1 MHGAK
6 NAHIHTPLQSRYV
19 QVSCQL
25 YISLLHP
32 VLAGGRWDLWLLMKC
47 TAIPWTESGKW
58 LSAYYSIFIILFDLQ
73 CIQCKFMRDFSIIFN
88 LRVIS

>member
-1 MHGAK
+1 MQGAK

-32 VLAGGRWDLWLLMKC
+32 ALAGGRWDLWLLMKC
-47 TAIPWTESGKW
+47 TAIPWTEGGKW
-58 LSAYYSIFIILFDLQ
+58 LLAY
-73 CIQCKFMRDFSIIFN
+73 
-88 LRVIS
+88 

>member
-1 MHGAK
+1 MRGLTQTDISDKIPKMHRAK

-32 VLAGGRWDLWLLMKC
+32 ALAGGRWDLWLLMKC

-58 LSAYYSIFIILFDLQ
+58 LSAY
-73 CIQCKFMRDFSIIFN
+73 
-88 LRVIS
+88 